1 MQEIFKNGSTIS
13 YGKRKNLPPGVV
25 EDYLILPDTTK
36 GFTSDEKN
44 NFEKICKSFSWTSTL
59 NPGEILPPCYGFF
72 PFGDGSTI
80 LVARFID
87 DGRDNQGRAD
97 LLRVDALKVPSQLF
111 HELKSDLR
119 LVFDSSIWKK
129 TFFVE
134 NSMAESTVISS
145 DDCDKV
151 LELVKKNITVPLL
164 VGCSKNFKFKPTF
177 GKFNTFDINSKTIE
191 EICVPVVAPPS
202 NPRIPLSPPKPNST
216 VVAQIKLRFVIL
228 LVFVVFGLS
237 CFVYYLYKELKESE
251 TNLTNQTALLN
262 KIEKDNL
269 DLTKDNKKLIDDLDK
284 EKLNGKYPLD
294 EVLLKFKDN
303 KSYEEAK
310 KVFDNYEKVIHNAF
324 LNKIKVEVKKDTTD
338 SFNKWIDKL
347 LEKASENVK
356 PLDIKPKFSEKNS
369 R

>member
-1 MQEIFKNGSTIS
+1 MMQEIFKNGSTIS

-111 HELKSDLR
+111 HELESDLR

-202 NPRIPLSPPKPNST
+202 NPRIPLSPPKPIQSP
-216 VVAQIKLRFVIL
+216 VVQKYYPYVVFL
-228 LVFVVFGLS
+228 LFIGNIVFVPLAWDLKFNVIEKLKNDIKNEIGLKDEIIEEKKGLI
-237 CFVYYLYKELKESE
+237 VKKDLLIKEKDIEITKKITELKD
-251 TNLTNQTALLN
+251 
-262 KIEKDNL
+262 EKK
-269 DLTKDNKKLIDDLDK
+269 TRKF
-284 EKLNGKYPLD
+284 PLD
-294 EVLLKFKDN
+294 EIMKKLDSNPK
-303 KSYEEAK
+303 YENAK
-310 KVFDNYEKVIHNAF
+310 KVLEEYNGIAREAFIEALKIQYIKSQNDFVDKLKVPES
-324 LNKIKVEVKKDTTD
+324 KVKK
-338 SFNKWIDKL
+338 
-347 LEKASENVK
+347 
-356 PLDIKPKFSEKNS
+356 
-369 R
+369 